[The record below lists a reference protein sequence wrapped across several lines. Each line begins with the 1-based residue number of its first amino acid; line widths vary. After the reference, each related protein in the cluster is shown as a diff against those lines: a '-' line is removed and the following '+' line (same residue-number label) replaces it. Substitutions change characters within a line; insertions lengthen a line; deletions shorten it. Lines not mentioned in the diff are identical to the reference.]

1 MELNSKMELVPIT
14 IKTNPGSVFVET
26 TLSQSN
32 ESKLS
37 GPTMHKTLMTLP
49 RLPAGIKTKKPDDD
63 EITILSSTVE
73 SESER
78 RKRKKEK
85 SIKQREKML
94 SYILEHLEKHQPDPN
109 PPHVAPRIKPPPNLH
124 NRSSTIIPTRM
135 YRSPEPIMYNSLR
148 SLTPTPSSSRASS
161 SHSDHTKSPLHSR
174 SWLEHEV
181 SKLRQQQLRARH
193 SLRGQGSRPQGRQNQ
208 NPKRPP
214 VFYQD
219 HQISTRDSITA
230 RGISKKSRP
239 YRGKKKLLMETEQ
252 TQYRKQNAAIFFCTQ
267 SAQAHR
273 SLP

>member
-85 SIKQREKML
+85 SIKQRDKML

-109 PPHVAPRIKPPPNLH
+109 PPHVAPQIKPPPNLH

-148 SLTPTPSSSRASS
+148 SLTPTPS

-239 YRGKKKLLMETEQ
+239 SIGQKKRLMETEL
-252 TQYRKQNAAIFFCTQ
+252 TQYREHFVCAQ
-267 SAQAHR
+267 SVQAHR